1 LISIDN
7 ITNTSKRS
15 IFRYT
20 RNNQQKFF
28 IFFSLAPVMFLLLV
42 FIIAPIAWG
51 VVLSMYRYSPLSRI
65 VPFVGSGNFKD
76 LFTDKVFIKSFWNT
90 FKFVGIAVP
99 ANIVLTLLIA
109 MGINKVRNVYLRN
122 TFRTMFFLPAIAPL
136 AGSSIV
142 WLTMFNSRG
151 GLFNIILTKIGFGSV
166 EWLGNPTLAMI
177 SIIIMTLWADMG
189 YNIVIFMAGLD
200 SIPDRFYEAAKLDGA
215 TKFEVF
221 WYVTLPLLSRT
232 TLFVSIM
239 TIISYFQMFPQFQII
254 TNGEPRNAT
263 RVLALNIYDE
273 AFKYMNMGYA
283 SAMATVLL
291 VIILFITLI
300 QLRIGGSQWEY

>member
-1 LISIDN
+1 
-7 ITNTSKRS
+7 
-15 IFRYT
+15 
-20 RNNQQKFF
+20 
-28 IFFSLAPVMFLLLV
+28 MFLFLV

-51 VVLSMYRYSPLSRI
+51 VILSMYRYSPLSRI
-65 VPFVGSGNFKD
+65 VPFIGLDNFKN
-76 LFTDKVFIKSFWNT
+76 LLTDKVFIKSFINT
-90 FKFVGIAVP
+90 FEFVGIAVP
-99 ANIVLTLLIA
+99 VNIILTLLIA
-109 MGINKVRNVYLRN
+109 LGINKVRNVHIRN
-122 TFRTMFFLPAIAPL
+122 TFRIMFFLPAIVPL

-142 WLTMFNSRG
+142 WLTMFNLRG
-151 GLFNIILTKIGFGSV
+151 GLLNIILRNIGLNSV
-166 EWLGNPTLAMI
+166 KWLGDPSIAMI

-215 TKFEVF
+215 TRLKSF
-221 WYVTLPLLSRT
+221 WYITLPLLNRT
-232 TLFVSIM
+232 TLFVTIM

-254 TNGEPRNAT
+254 TKGEPQNAT

-291 VIILFITLI
+291 FIILIITLV
-300 QLRIGGSQWEY
+300 QLHIGSSQWEY

>member
-1 LISIDN
+1 MISIDN

>member
-1 LISIDN
+1 MISTDN
-7 ITNTSKRS
+7 IANTSKRS
-15 IFRYT
+15 IFRAT

-28 IFFSLAPVMFLLLV
+28 IFFSLAPVMFLFLV

-51 VVLSMYRYSPLSRI
+51 VILSMYRYSPLSRI
-65 VPFVGSGNFKD
+65 VPFVGLGNFID

-99 ANIVLTLLIA
+99 ANIALTLLIA

-151 GLFNIILTKIGFGSV
+151 GLFNIILAKIGFGSV

-200 SIPDRFYEAAKLDGA
+200 SIPVRFYEAAKLDGA
-215 TKFEVF
+215 TKFEAF

-232 TLFVSIM
+232 TLFVTIM

-291 VIILFITLI
+291 VIILIITLI
-300 QLRIGGSQWEY
+300 QLRIGGSKWEY